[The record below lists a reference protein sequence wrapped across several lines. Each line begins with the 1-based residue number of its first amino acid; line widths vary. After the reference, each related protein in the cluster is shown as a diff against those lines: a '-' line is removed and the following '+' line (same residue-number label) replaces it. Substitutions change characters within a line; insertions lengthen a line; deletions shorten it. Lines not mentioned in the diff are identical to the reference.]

1 MFSVYGKAGRTFR
14 GSLEELRQVGPITR
28 ATRTPVVA
36 PVGMDA
42 QDQNPASHFADLLP
56 APAVPRDVA
65 HRTALAAYE
74 QTRKPGLPRH
84 PLTRVDAVMGS
95 PVITIGGAS
104 TVEQAWLVLAQHNL
118 GQAPVVDAGDVLIG
132 LFTRADLL
140 RHQHLPAPDGSNRQ
154 DQTQGWPG
162 LLGRNVTEVMWTP
175 VPSVSP
181 DADIRR
187 VARVLLDAGLPG
199 LPVADDEGKV
209 IGFVSRSDIL
219 RAVVADPPLDLWT

>member
-28 ATRTPVVA
+28 VSRTAVVA
-36 PVGMDA
+36 PIGLDP
-42 QDQNPASHFADLLP
+42 QDQNPSHFADLGPATPPP
-56 APAVPRDVA
+56 APVDVA

-74 QTRKPGLPRH
+74 QTRNTGLPRH
-84 PLTRVDAVMGS
+84 PLTRVDAVMS
-95 PVITIGGAS
+95 SDVVTIPDTS
-104 TVEQAWLVLAQHNL
+104 TVEEAWQVLSQHDL
-118 GQAPVVDAGDVLIG
+118 GQAPVVDAGSQLIG

-140 RHQHLPAPDGSNRQ
+140 RPERMPGPGSQ
-154 DQTQGWPG
+154 AQAWADMLVQ
-162 LLGRNVTEVMWTP
+162 NVADVMWTP

-187 VARVLLDAGLPG
+187 VARVLLDSSLPG
-199 LPVADDEGKV
+199 LPVADDEGRV